1 MVGDGGMSDDGD
13 MTDTTNPRSTRPPLQ
28 RSKEDRIFAGVAGG
42 LGAYLGTN
50 PWLFRF
56 AFIVLTFFGGLGILL
71 YIGAWL
77 VIPAQGSDE
86 PVVGRWLSNLDMS
99 DAGTIFGVVLVVAAV
114 LIVLGQITN
123 VSGTLIVAL
132 VLFVVGFLL
141 YRGDLTTKRSE
152 DSSDREPPSGG
163 TMDNDTS
170 YEPPESE
177 ASTPVAGAEVGGAEA
192 TATQTAPIVETTS
205 KEQEPPTFEPPPQEP
220 EVMWEPPPKAE
231 PSILGRITLAVGLI
245 VLAAM
250 ALIDLAFAEVSIAPV
265 HYLAAA
271 VAIAGIGLVV
281 GGWVGR
287 ARWLIIIGVLLL
299 PALWFTSFWPDNF
312 SFSAGEVRYAPA
324 SVAEVATPYDL
335 GMGQMTLDLSG
346 MTAEELAEVGV
357 IEASLGMG
365 EMVVRLPTDVG
376 AVIEADV
383 GMGAVEGP
391 FDQAAGLGVEVTRRV
406 GPEPTTLVIRA
417 EVGAGVVNVQ
427 VVSMDFDLESGGFE
441 GSTS

>member
-1 MVGDGGMSDDGD
+1 
-13 MTDTTNPRSTRPPLQ
+13 
-28 RSKEDRIFAGVAGG
+28 
-42 LGAYLGTN
+42 
-50 PWLFRF
+50 
-56 AFIVLTFFGGLGILL
+56 
-71 YIGAWL
+71 
-77 VIPAQGSDE
+77 
-86 PVVGRWLSNLDMS
+86 
-99 DAGTIFGVVLVVAAV
+99 
-114 LIVLGQITN
+114 
-123 VSGTLIVAL
+123 
-132 VLFVVGFLL
+132 
-141 YRGDLTTKRSE
+141 
-152 DSSDREPPSGG
+152 
-163 TMDNDTS
+163 MDNDTS

-177 ASTPVAGAEVGGAEA
+177 ASTPVGGAEVAGAEA

-250 ALIDLAFAEVSIAPV
+250 ALIDLAFAEVSIAP
-265 HYLAAA
+265 
-271 VAIAGIGLVV
+271 
-281 GGWVGR
+281 
-287 ARWLIIIGVLLL
+287 
-299 PALWFTSFWPDNF
+299 DNF
-312 SFSAGEVRYAPA
+312 SFSAGEVRYTPA

-365 EMVVRLPTDVG
+365 EMVVRLPPDVG

-391 FDQAAGLGVEVTRRV
+391 FEQAAGLGVEVTRRV
-406 GPEPTTLVIRA
+406 GPEPTTVVIRT

-427 VVSMDFDLESGGFE
+427 VVSIDRQLESGGFE